1 MIPITKQTIKNG
13 KANSISNQIV
23 FALDPAIYLNIS
35 ELAPCFKTMAVV
47 TEENKVEIAMPDKT
61 ILSGVIPLLLIKAI
75 PYIKNVTKAAPKQD
89 TPILPKREIFGKK
102 IMIITTPNTFVASAN
117 GFRYQG
123 AEIVFCDIHPQTF
136 LIDLDRLETILKAS
150 PKGTYK
156 AVVPVDFAGYP
167 IDGERMRQLAVEY
180 NFAKSTGTTFTD
192 SKGIVN
198 RVGNSLYADLTVF
211 SFHPVKHIATGE
223 GGAVTTN
230 NRELYEKL
238 CLYRTHGITRDPE
251 KLIKHDGGWYY
262 EMQELGYNYRFTEF
276 QAALGIS
283 QLSRM
288 DWSISRRGE
297 IAKKYDKAFEGTV
310 IKTPF
315 RADNILHAFHL
326 YIIQVDNRKALYDFL
341 RENNIFA
348 QVLYAPAHLMP
359 YYKQFGWKEG
369 DCPVAEEYYTKC
381 LALPMFPSLT
391 NEEQDW
397 VIEKVLEFVR

>member
-1 MIPITKQTIKNG
+1 MIDHTISYGRQYITDEDIQAVVEALKSDYLTQGPKINKFE
-13 KANSISNQIV
+13 SV
-23 FALDPAIYLNIS
+23 FAQFCNSKYACVVSNGTAALHLCA
-35 ELAPCFKTMAVV
+35 MALGI
-47 TEENKVEIAMPDKT
+47 KPGDK
-61 ILSGVIPLLLIKAI
+61 
-75 PYIKNVTKAAPKQD
+75 
-89 TPILPKREIFGKK
+89 
-102 IMIITTPNTFVASAN
+102 IITTPNTFVASAN

-123 AEIVFCDIHPQTF
+123 AEITFCDIHPQTF
-136 LIDLDRLETILKAS
+136 LMDLDKLETILKTS

-167 IDGERMRQLAVEY
+167 IDGERMRQLADQYGFAIVED
-180 NFAKSTGTTFTD
+180 ACHAPGATFTD
-192 SKGIVN
+192 SKGIIN
-198 RVGNSLYADLTVF
+198 RVGNSSYADLTVF

-230 NRELYEKL
+230 NRELYEKV
-238 CLYRTHGITRDPE
+238 CLYRTHGITRDSE
-251 KLIKHDGGWYY
+251 KLTRHDGGWYY

-283 QLSRM
+283 QLGRM

-297 IAKKYDKAFEGTV
+297 IAKKYDKAFEGTI

-315 RADNILHAFHL
+315 RADNVLHAFHL